1 MLPFSFRA
9 LSENFT
15 FKAFYIPFLIFYIKN
30 MKSKAQSVF
39 KVSKTNLKKKTFL
52 FLSLIFLSGCV
63 AKSSLVNKNP
73 YVIKKIIQGNVNEI
87 RITDLRKD
95 VTNKEIV
102 IPIIT
107 FPGMKDETSL
117 SIQEKTLE
125 ILKKEVAKHFS
136 ESTDTTYNVEIK
148 IIKGLVGFKAYVFS
162 EKEFTDVDINIL
174 TKDQFGNTR
183 HYNSRVYLEVKS
195 LDASRKYLQNLFER
209 ALINAIY
216 KGFEGVE

>member
-1 MLPFSFRA
+1 
-9 LSENFT
+9 
-15 FKAFYIPFLIFYIKN
+15 
-30 MKSKAQSVF
+30 MKSSAQSLY
-39 KVSKTNLKKKTFL
+39 KINKTNLKEKTFL
-52 FLSLIFLSGCV
+52 FLSLIFFSGCV
-63 AKSSLVNKNP
+63 AKSSLVNTNP

-87 RITDLRKD
+87 KITDLRKE

-102 IPIIT
+102 IPILT

-125 ILKKEVAKHFS
+125 ILKKEVTKHFS
-136 ESTDTTYNVEIK
+136 AIKDTTYNVEIK

-174 TKDQFGNTR
+174 TTDQFGNTK